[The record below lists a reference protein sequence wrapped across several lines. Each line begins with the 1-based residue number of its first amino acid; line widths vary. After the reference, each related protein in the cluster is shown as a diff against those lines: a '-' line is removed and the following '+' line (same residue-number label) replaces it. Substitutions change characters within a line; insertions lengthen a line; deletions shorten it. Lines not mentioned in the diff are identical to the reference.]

1 MPANEKVTRSI
12 KSFVRRS
19 GRMTQSQKNALEAY
33 GPAYGIEFS
42 QNEANIPNAFNAL
55 KLEIG
60 IGNGDALIHM
70 AAADPSSLYLGV
82 EVHEPGIGRCLNNIA
97 QLELANVR
105 LIMHDA
111 VEVLEYMIAAASL
124 DRLLLFFPDPWHKK
138 RHHKRRI
145 VNQGFRDLVF
155 ERLKPG
161 GSIHIAT
168 DWQDYAESIAAQFL
182 DDERFSNQG
191 DSSGYAVRPA
201 YRPPT
206 RFEQRGRKLGHGV
219 WDMVF
224 TKIQDS
230 SLSA

>member
-33 GPAYGIEFS
+33 WPAYGIEFS
-42 QNEANIPNAFNAL
+42 QNEVNIPAGFDAV

-97 QLELANVR
+97 QLELSNVR

-155 ERLKPG
+155 KRLKPG

-168 DWQDYAESIAAQFL
+168 DWQDYAESIVAQFL

-191 DSSGYAVRPA
+191 DTSGYVERPA
-201 YRPPT
+201 YRPLT